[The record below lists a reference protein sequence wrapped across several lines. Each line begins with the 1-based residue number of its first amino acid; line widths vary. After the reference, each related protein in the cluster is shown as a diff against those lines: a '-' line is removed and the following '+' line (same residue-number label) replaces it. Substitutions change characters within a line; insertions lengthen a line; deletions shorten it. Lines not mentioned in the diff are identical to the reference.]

1 MLFGDFC
8 MNPADNIINLL
19 PDGSYIGNITAYYT
33 KCVGENPIND
43 TLADVLKKFTDVN
56 ETFNNITSQSST
68 FNQSY
73 PDCLPDL
80 NDITSNIKIIIEN
93 LDLLGEQIEC
103 GPLYSAWNNIVNI
116 GLCSNGFSG
125 LFILWICQF
134 VTSGMLFIVMCIA
147 SVMFLQ
153 YHPPIA
159 AMEGEAVAYK
169 EAEYLDDAPGA
180 IEEGNK
186 DFYEE
191 PAGEQYHHDHDVE
204 MVTKQN

>member
-8 MNPADNIINLL
+8 MHPADNIISLL
-19 PDGSYIGNITAYYT
+19 PEGIVSNITAFYT
-33 KCVGENPIND
+33 KCDGESPIND
-43 TLADVLKKFTDVN
+43 TLTDVKN
-56 ETFNNITSQSST
+56 EFSKVKEKFDNITSESG
-68 FNQSY
+68 FNQLY
-73 PDCLPDL
+73 PNCKPDL
-80 NDITSNIKIIIEN
+80 DDITSNITVIIDNI
-93 LDLLGEQIEC
+93 LSLGKQIDC
-103 GPLYSAWNNIVNI
+103 GPLQLAWHKFVNI
-116 GLCSNGFSG
+116 GLCTNGFTG
-125 LFILWICQF
+125 LFILWVCQF

-180 IEEGNK
+180 FEEGNK